1 MSNKNITIDNL
12 DTPNPRVD
20 HDGPWSLA
28 PRPAPRDDWR
38 NIIARWSCGAV
49 VGGLAWLVAP
59 EWAHAYVTFA
69 ALGLGTLAGA
79 KLVLT
84 DKIGGVAVRT
94 WRNDVRGSDIV
105 APLGLAA
112 VEHARRALPNVS
124 SYSPSIQQLP
134 APKVPA
140 SADTVEG
147 QVIDAQPELIQVDA
161 WLPWL
166 TDEMSPHLLL
176 IGKTR
181 TGKSTLADII
191 LAFRA
196 RRGDAIAILDP
207 HWSTQDKY
215 GNRKWGG
222 IAPMARTVPELR
234 SALRAL
240 KAEYEERKRRMAL
253 PASDP
258 QFTPEG
264 CFAPLTI
271 LIDEVPEVVTELAAI
286 PKAHLDHGIWGE
298 TVKIFGSGGAK
309 VNMSVIL
316 LSQSPNVEDIGINGK
331 MRENFVTI
339 ALANMARPFIDRY
352 ASKSTKPQL
361 YLLLGRA
368 TREGMLPA
376 ELPAAAEYSGECK
389 VLSRDG
395 ILNHRVTTIDAA
407 VWSAPRQ
414 LAEPPATEYARAS
427 VAHSQPSAT
436 LRASV
441 ETPATP
447 AQQDSLTRYHSMKFT
462 DDVARIGWLAY
473 YTKLGTREIRE
484 IVGCKYN
491 VVVAVA
497 GNVRRLKEA
506 KERVSR

>member
-12 DTPNPRVD
+12 DTPNPRVA

-28 PRPAPRDDWR
+28 ARPAPRDDWR
-38 NIIARWSCGAV
+38 NIIARWSCGT
-49 VGGLAWLVAP
+49 LAAGVAWWIAP

-79 KLVLT
+79 KHILT
-84 DKIGGVAVRT
+84 DMIGGVAVRT
-94 WRNDVRGSDIV
+94 WRNDVRATDIV
-105 APLGLAA
+105 SPLGLAA
-112 VEHARRALPNVS
+112 IEHARRALPNVS

-134 APKVPA
+134 AGKVPA
-140 SADTVEG
+140 SADTV
-147 QVIDAQPELIQVDA
+147 DAQVVEVLPELVLVDA

-181 TGKSTLADII
+181 SGKSTLADII

-196 RRGDAIAILDP
+196 RRGDRIAILDP

-215 GNRKWGG
+215 GNKKWGG
-222 IAPMARTVPELR
+222 IAPMARTVAELK
-234 SALRAL
+234 AVLRAL
-240 KAEYEERKRRMAL
+240 KAEYDERKRRMAL

-264 CFAPLTI
+264 CFPPLTI
-271 LIDEVPEVVTELAAI
+271 LIDEVPEVVTELAAL
-286 PKAHLDHGIWGE
+286 PKADRDYGIWGE

-316 LSQSPNVEDIGINGK
+316 LSQSPNVEDVGINGK
-331 MRENFVTI
+331 MRENFTTI

-352 ASKSTKPQL
+352 ETDKARKPRLFGLMAQ
-361 YLLLGRA
+361 A
-368 TREGMLPA
+368 TREGMKPA

-395 ILNHRVTTIDAA
+395 ILSHRATAIDAD
-407 VWSAPRQ
+407 VWQPPRQ
-414 LAEPPATEYARAS
+414 LEQLADRAPTEYARAS
-427 VAHSQPSAT
+427 VASARPDPT
-436 LRASV
+436 LRVSV
-441 ETPATP
+441 APPQAAVFRQERMEIYLKALVLQRKTRKQIRTWCDAQGLQFDNNLLARVRSDLGLSAERTP
-447 AQQDSLTRYHSMKFT
+447 
-462 DDVARIGWLAY
+462 
-473 YTKLGTREIRE
+473 
-484 IVGCKYN
+484 
-491 VVVAVA
+491 
-497 GNVRRLKEA
+497 
-506 KERVSR
+506 